1 LEDEMRKNP
10 TDVQAAFNLAMSY
23 LQLQQTDRAV
33 QVLDGVLNS
42 PQADAASFRGLL
54 QAYGSFGNKAG
65 LQKVV
70 DKLEALVRTNPA
82 NSQAIIGL
90 VEGYRALQKPEAAM
104 PLLDKLFNDPNLDP
118 NTALS
123 IAQAYAALGNAPKLE
138 GTLEKLTKLMPAN
151 PEVWYDLAVVEAGLG
166 KPTEAL
172 SFLRQALDL
181 SAKRLQRD
189 PKARDLV
196 ASARKEEHFAPLRQL
211 PEFKKLVPP

>member
-1 LEDEMRKNP
+1 
-10 TDVQAAFNLAMSY
+10 
-23 LQLQQTDRAV
+23 
-33 QVLDGVLNS
+33 
-42 PQADAASFRGLL
+42 
-54 QAYGSFGNKAG
+54 
-65 LQKVV
+65 
-70 DKLEALVRTNPA
+70 
-82 NSQAIIGL
+82 
-90 VEGYRALQKPEAAM
+90 
-104 PLLDKLFNDPNLDP
+104 
-118 NTALS
+118 
-123 IAQAYAALGNAPKLE
+123 
-138 GTLEKLTKLMPAN
+138 MPAN